1 LLVPGTQAHLA
12 GARAKYTHGQENWM
26 FRGLATLFAIVLL
39 LLGRSGPAAA
49 EASTLRAAKQYGLGY
64 LQYML
69 MEDQK
74 LVEKY
79 AKAAGIGDVTVQW
92 NTFRSSDVMN
102 DALISGSVEFVSLG
116 VPGLMTIW
124 DRTKG
129 NIDVKGAS
137 GLNALP
143 IALMVRDDTIK
154 SLKDFTEQ
162 HRIAMPAVR
171 VSNQAILLQMACEKE
186 FGVGQH
192 NKLDTIAITMA
203 HPDATIAMISGSRD
217 VTANFSSVPFQNR
230 QAKVPGI
237 RRLMTST
244 DILGAPFSFNIVATT
259 SKFRTENP
267 KLYKAY
273 LDALNEA
280 TEIVNKDKR
289 LAAETYLRMANDK
302 TPIEEILA
310 LLNDPEHIFT
320 TKVTPIDSMIQF
332 MVRTGNYK
340 NKPTS
345 AAELLFPEAQQ

>member
-1 LLVPGTQAHLA
+1 MLRALA
-12 GARAKYTHGQENWM
+12 AAVA
-26 FRGLATLFAIVLL
+26 ATLVMIGQSA
-39 LLGRSGPAAA
+39 PAAA
-49 EASTLRAAKQYGLGY
+49 EASALRAAKQYGLGY
-64 LQYML
+64 VQYML

-74 LVEKY
+74 LTEKHD
-79 AKAAGIGDVTVQW
+79 KAAGLCDITVEW

-102 DALISGSVEFVSLG
+102 DALLSGSVDFVSLG

-129 NIDVKGAS
+129 LMDVKGAS
-137 GLNALP
+137 GLNAMP
-143 IALMVRDDTIK
+143 IGLMVRDDNIK
-154 SLKDFTEQ
+154 SLKDFTDQ

-186 FGVGQH
+186 FGVGNH

-230 QAKVPGI
+230 QAKTPGI

-259 SKFRTENP
+259 SKFRAENP

-280 TEIVNKDKR
+280 TGIVNTNKQ
-289 LAAETYLRMANDK
+289 LAAETYLRMAKDK
-302 TPIEEILA
+302 TPIEDILA
-310 LLNDPEHIFT
+310 LFNDPEHMFT

-332 MVRTGNYK
+332 MARTGNFK
-340 NKPTS
+340 NKPTKG
-345 AAELLFPEAQQ
+345 AELLFPEAQQ